1 MNKIRSDIVTE
12 KRKQKKK
19 QQLEELT
26 KLMSVESSRLNS
38 PNVIESNI
46 LLLGALNEFKVY
58 QKN

>member
-38 PNVIESNI
+38 PNVIESDI
-46 LLLGALNEFKVY
+46 LLLGALNEFY
-58 QKN
+58 AF

>member
-12 KRKQKKK
+12 KRKQKIK

-58 QKN
+58 

>member
-46 LLLGALNEFKVY
+46 LLLGALNEFKAY
-58 QKN
+58 